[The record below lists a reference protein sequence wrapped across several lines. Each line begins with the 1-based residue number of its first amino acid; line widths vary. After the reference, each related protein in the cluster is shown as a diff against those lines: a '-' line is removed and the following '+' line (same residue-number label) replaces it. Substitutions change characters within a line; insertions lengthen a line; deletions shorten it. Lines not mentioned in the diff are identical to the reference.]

1 MNKEDVDNGEVSSVS
16 FTSSADKFRILL
28 TGESCCHGNVLDV
41 RTVPSELKQ
50 AYNVM
55 ETVSNQ

>member
-1 MNKEDVDNGEVSSVS
+1 MVMCEC
-16 FTSSADKFRILL
+16 ALIRIIP
-28 TGESCCHGNVLDV
+28 T
-41 RTVPSELKQ
+41 ELKQ